1 MGFFRYRKKR
11 LRWRRILFPFVAALW
26 TAVAICSVSNERLS
40 EAAVPARTVSGQ
52 PDVPALREWGETLK
66 ADSSFYEVSKRNVYV
81 CGEETIR
88 LGKKSGADL
97 YRLLEQN
104 RQWTLSWNSDRE
116 AVLTE
121 QIEDLSPECKQNAY
135 FGIDEDGNLSLFD
148 GVPDRKKVLRTFF
161 QIDIERMESSLPR
174 DAVRQLY
181 EGIKVSDYASYNSV
195 LSPFADFAVDAAEE

>member
-1 MGFFRYRKKR
+1 M
-11 LRWRRILFPFVAALW
+11 FPFVAALW
-26 TAVAICSVSNERLS
+26 TAVAICSASNDRLPA
-40 EAAVPARTVSGQ
+40 AAVPARPVGGQ
-52 PDVPALREWGETLK
+52 PDVPALREWSEALK
-66 ADSSFYEVSKRNVYV
+66 ADSSYYEVSKRNVYV

-88 LGKKSGADL
+88 LGRKSGIDL
-97 YRLLEQN
+97 YRLLERN

-121 QIEDLSPECKQNAY
+121 HIEDLSPECKKYAY
-135 FGIDEDGNLSLFD
+135 FGIDADGNLSLFE
-148 GVPDRKKVLRTFF
+148 GEPDRKKVLRTFF

-195 LSPFADFAVDAAEE
+195 LSTFADYAVEAAEE